1 MWSQLKSC
9 WAHCIFIRSVC
20 HHKYILRSFAF
31 TMIQLVSAD
40 SQNLMEVKDRLS
52 NWQFQEKDSE
62 WFTGSKVFLWFVI
75 KSPKLRRNLYMYMRS
90 LQRVTFSN
98 CLCYFVVGVSGG
110 SLWRNCHGW
119 SVVDVQVSASPCFGR
134 FWFQGLFRPQTHAR
148 RLEWSWGTH
157 QLQVRFKQT
166 LRQGTLNNVHLQ
178 TVL

>member
-40 SQNLMEVKDRLS
+40 SQNLMEVKGRFS
-52 NWQFQEKDSE
+52 NWQFQEKDSKFE
-62 WFTGSKVFLWFVI
+62 DVPLIRNKISKI
-75 KSPKLRRNLYMYMRS
+75 DRHNLYMYMRS